1 MNNGRYDT
9 FKVKARNITLPVT
22 YSWSSGTVARAKE
35 FSTGNSVRNQEGNIS
50 RSTMQT
56 AKGEAA

>member
-1 MNNGRYDT
+1 MNNRRYDT
-9 FKVKARNITLPVT
+9 FKVKARYITLPVT
-22 YSWSSGTVARAKE
+22 YSWSSGTVARAKGLR
-35 FSTGNSVRNQEGNIS
+35 SGNSVRNQEGNIS